1 VNPFETPPVTPRV
14 CYDGFVT
21 TLDRDLLLLAE
32 RAAAAWPTLDRSP
45 EEFATFLRDDVLP
58 RVRSTAVEELH
69 ADDLFLVWACR
80 AGDARAWRELDRLFL
95 AKVAAYVSR
104 IDPSPSFGDEIRQ
117 RLAEKLMHGRDGGV
131 AKLAQYTGMGPL
143 AGWIRVAAV
152 REAHNA
158 RRDRKPNVDADDTPL
173 VDGGDDP
180 ELLLLKQRYASEF
193 KQAFASVLASLSA
206 DERNVLRLHYL
217 DGLTIEETGR
227 AYGVSRA
234 TAARHI
240 AAARERIIEAVNGA
254 LRARLG
260 QGGPDADSVL
270 ALVKSQLDLSLKRHF
285 KA

>member
-1 VNPFETPPVTPRV
+1 MTSVI
-14 CYDGFVT
+14 
-21 TLDRDLLLLAE
+21 DRDLLLLAE
-32 RAAAAWPTLDRSP
+32 RAAAAWPSIERSP
-45 EEFATFLRDDVLP
+45 HEFATFLRDDIIP
-58 RVRSTAVEELH
+58 RMKSGSPEELH

-80 AGDARAWRELDRLFL
+80 AGDERAWRELDRAFL
-95 AKVAAYVSR
+95 AKVGAYVSR

-117 RLAEKLMHGRDGGV
+117 RLAEKLMHGREGGV
-131 AKLAQYTGMGPL
+131 AKLAQYTGLGPL
-143 AGWIRVAAV
+143 AGWLRVAAV

-158 RRDRKPNVDADDTPL
+158 RRDRKPNVDAYDAPL

-193 KQAFASVLASLSA
+193 KTAFASVLASLTA

-217 DGLTIEETGR
+217 DGLTIEEVGR

-240 AAARERIIEAVNGA
+240 AAARERIIDAVNAA
-254 LRARLG
+254 LRAKLG
-260 QGGPDADSVL
+260 QGGPDADSML

-285 KA
+285 EK